1 MDKTI
6 EDEEMI
12 SAWDLVPE
20 TEVVVGVV
28 GWYASLRRPREGGS
42 VVRTYTYG
50 YSPKSGAVVSAV
62 LVRPYQSS
70 YLMARTSRERGREN
84 VANFV
89 GM

>member
-1 MDKTI
+1 MTPSCVDKTI

-20 TEVVVGVV
+20 IEVVVGVV

-50 YSPKSGAVVSAV
+50 YDIPRSRASG
-62 LVRPYQSS
+62 
-70 YLMARTSRERGREN
+70 
-84 VANFV
+84 
-89 GM
+89 